1 MQSLTD
7 PKSDTA
13 KRRRG
18 GRPSAEQAGE
28 VDRRILDAATDL
40 FLRLGFDATSCDQV
54 VIQAGAGKASLYARY
69 ANKEELFTA
78 VVRRMVEGTL
88 LPSSDVPCHLPVRDR
103 LRAVAGRLLSHA
115 LSSEAVALMRVC
127 VTTAHRMP
135 ELARLVDRIG
145 RDGGVACVARALV
158 GNGASGDW
166 IGEASDVAGR
176 FIDMVFVPQ
185 QMRALIGDDRENLD
199 QDASRRINDAI
210 DLFGRAGLLASFET
224 PPSSQTPPHQ

>member
-7 PKSDTA
+7 PKPHTA

-69 ANKEELFTA
+69 ANKEELFAA
-78 VVRRMVEGTL
+78 VVRRMVEETL
-88 LPSSDVPCHLPVRDR
+88 LPSSDVPWHLPVRDR
-103 LRAVAGRLLSHA
+103 LRAVAGSLLSHA
-115 LSSEAVALMRVC
+115 LSPEAVALMRVC

-145 RDGGVACVARALV
+145 RDSAAWRAWPV
-158 GNGASGDW
+158 
-166 IGEASDVAGR
+166 R
-176 FIDMVFVPQ
+176 
-185 QMRALIGDDRENLD
+185 
-199 QDASRRINDAI
+199 
-210 DLFGRAGLLASFET
+210 
-224 PPSSQTPPHQ
+224 